1 MGAGVVAKKG
11 AKNTWSAN
19 CHLLTPDMLPP
30 VDPLPRPQKQQGLD
44 MEVTTETQ
52 HGLTRNW
59 KKSGMA
65 TNECFLKLFFTATT
79 GLLES
84 SDAKVDSTL
93 QALASIADEMFCG
106 F

>member
-1 MGAGVVAKKG
+1 MAKKG

-30 VDPLPRPQKQQGLD
+30 VVPLPRPKKQQGLD
-44 MEVTTETQ
+44 MEVTRETQ

-65 TNECFLKLFFTATT
+65 TNTFFNLFSQP
-79 GLLES
+79 LES

-93 QALASIADEMFCG
+93 KALASIVADEMFCG
-106 F
+106 FLI